1 MNENIIFQGE
11 SKFEKII
18 FDKNSMLFYFYF
30 EKIHL
35 IPTGFW
41 RFYKEN
47 KIVHISRDHTLK
59 YHFQKPKIDLV
70 PYMIEELKNEYLTRI
85 EISKNNDL
93 NLFFS
98 SNKETKHHI
107 VSMALR
113 VRKLWILK
121 KKQKYIC
128 LQGRSRAYCC
138 LLGKLSMF

>member
-1 MNENIIFQGE
+1 MNENIIFQGD

-35 IPTGFW
+35 IPTDFW

-47 KIVHISRDHTLK
+47 KIEYISRDHTLK

-98 SNKETKHHI
+98 SNKRIEVCI
-107 VSMALR
+107 VSMAFEN
-113 VRKLWILK
+113 WEIMINSK
-121 KKQKYIC
+121 KFIC
-128 LQGRSRAYCC
+128 LQGGYHIATI
-138 LLGKLSMF
+138 G

>member
-98 SNKETKHHI
+98 SHKRIEVYI
-107 VSMALR
+107 VSMAFENWEIMI
-113 VRKLWILK
+113 KSK
-121 KKQKYIC
+121 KYIC
-128 LQGRSRAYCC
+128 LQGGYDIATI
-138 LLGKLSMF
+138 G